1 MNLRISRLMPLTA
14 FLLAVAL
21 LNAPLALAND
31 DGAAP
36 AIDDSAVKMS
46 IIEPERDVGYTV
58 GDIIERTVKLEVKK
72 PYVMQTTSLPIVG
85 YEHRYKGQVSGIE
98 LRRIRHEEMDNGD
111 SRIYTLYLAYQVFT
125 NNVVAKPAILP
136 AERIKFSIVDA
147 KTGKTKIV
155 QYRIPSWGFRIS
167 PLATFGAVKVETD
180 MSPFRAPL
188 LLDASRE
195 KLRAKVLTGVLAV
208 SLLGLLYILGMH
220 AWLPLMGRPFAQAYR
235 KLRKLPATTE
245 GLEQGVSHVHQALNT
260 TAGYSVFSDNLGKFL
275 TEKPAYAA
283 VHGELEQFFALSR
296 RVFFASPTQNLAQMT
311 ELQSDDVALTWLR
324 SFCRHCR
331 DCERGLVPDTQITRA
346 A

>member
-1 MNLRISRLMPLTA
+1 MNPSNLRRLSIPPLLM
-14 FLLAVAL
+14 LLAAL
-21 LNAPLALAND
+21 LYAPLASAND

-58 GDIIERTVKLEVKK
+58 GDILERTVTLEVKK

-98 LRRIRHEEMDNGD
+98 LRRIRHEDMDNGD
-111 SRIYTLYLAYQVFT
+111 SNIYTLYLAYQVFT

-147 KTGKTKIV
+147 KTGKTRIV

-180 MSPFRAPL
+180 MSPFRGPL
-188 LLDASRE
+188 LLDAGRE
-195 KLRAKVLTGVLAV
+195 KLRARILTGVLAV
-208 SLLGLLYILGMH
+208 SLLGLLYILGLH

-235 KLRKLPATTE
+235 QLRKLPASAD
-245 GLEQGVSHVHQALNT
+245 GLQQGLSRVHQALNA
-260 TAGYSVFSDNLGKFL
+260 TAGYSVFSDNVQQFL
-275 TEKPAYAA
+275 SDKPAYAA
-283 VHGELEQFFALSR
+283 VRGELDQFFALSR
-296 RVFFASPTQNLAQMT
+296 RVFFASPSQSQTGQ
-311 ELQSDDVALTWLR
+311 QSDEAALEWLR

-331 DCERGLVPDTQITRA
+331 DCERGLVPDTQVTRSA
-346 A
+346 